1 MAKKQRT
8 PVRGKAYAKLFKAVQ
23 YKLQNLSDAQLE
35 SVASRLDLH
44 PDTLYKWQT
53 ARVQS
58 PGIENLE
65 KVARVL
71 RIEFEITVRDGV
83 MGERKRKQVAA

>member
-23 YKLQNLSDAQLE
+23 HKLQNLSDGQLE
-35 SVASRLDLH
+35 SVAGRLDLH

-83 MGERKRKQVAA
+83 LGERKRKQVAA